1 MCWCP
6 ALLSTEILAS
16 ATAVCNCAEL
26 DSEIAGC
33 LQTVLEWHLPG
44 LPSAQACAEIG
55 ASLMRAYDNTSTQTK
70 LADGVKG
77 DVLQVLGLLLEH
89 TPEVGFSGSEA
100 DGFAAQPLHDC
111 VLMHSLEV
119 DSCPVRLCGKRA
131 GRQCQAARCLME
143 WRSPA
148 RQRV

>member
-1 MCWCP
+1 
-6 ALLSTEILAS
+6 
-16 ATAVCNCAEL
+16 
-26 DSEIAGC
+26 
-33 LQTVLEWHLPG
+33 
-44 LPSAQACAEIG
+44 
-55 ASLMRAYDNTSTQTK
+55 MRAYDNTSTQTK

-100 DGFAAQPLHDC
+100 DGLAAQPLHDC
-111 VLMHSLEV
+111 VLMHSLEM
-119 DSCPVRLCGKRA
+119 DSCPVQLCDSVLAGK
-131 GRQCQAARCLME
+131 CQAARCLME